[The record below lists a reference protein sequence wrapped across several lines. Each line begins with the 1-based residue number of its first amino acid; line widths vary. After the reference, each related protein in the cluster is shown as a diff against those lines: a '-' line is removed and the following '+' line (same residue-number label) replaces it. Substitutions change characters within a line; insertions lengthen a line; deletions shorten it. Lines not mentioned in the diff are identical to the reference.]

1 MFVTQEKKERALGV
15 RLNLKPERCVSGK
28 CAMVRKP
35 YRPGMHG
42 KGRQGTPS
50 EMKTQLQEKQ
60 RVRLTYGLRE
70 DALRRVVHEAMR
82 KIGPTAEC
90 IINLLELRLD
100 SAAYRLGFAPSR
112 SVARQL
118 VGHGHLT
125 VNGRTVTIPSYRL
138 KINDILGIRAQSRAH
153 PLFAGIA
160 ELFVKT
166 EPPVWLARDAEQITG
181 TVISLPKDTTLP
193 FDMSLIIDY
202 YSK

>member
-1 MFVTQEKKERALGV
+1 MFVTKEKKERALGV
-15 RLNLKPERCVSGK
+15 RLNLKPERCASGK

-70 DALRRVVHEAMR
+70 DAMRRVVHEAMR
-82 KIGPTAEC
+82 KTGLTTEC
-90 IINLLELRLD
+90 IIGFLELRLD
-100 SAAYRLGFAPSR
+100 STVYRLGFAPSR

-118 VGHGHLT
+118 VAHGHIT
-125 VNGRTVTIPSYRL
+125 VNARTVTIPSYRL
-138 KINDILGIRAQSRAH
+138 KINDVLGIRAQSRNH

-160 ELFVKT
+160 ELFSKT
-166 EPPVWLARDAEQITG
+166 EQPVWLTRDAEHITG
-181 TVISLPKDTTLP
+181 TVISAPKDTAMP

>member
-1 MFVTQEKKERALGV
+1 
-15 RLNLKPERCVSGK
+15 
-28 CAMVRKP
+28 MVRKP

-70 DALRRVVHEAMR
+70 NVMRRVVHEAMH
-82 KIGPTAEC
+82 KTGPTAEC
-90 IINLLELRLD
+90 IINFLELRLD
-100 SAAYRLGFAPSR
+100 SAAYRLGFALSR

-118 VGHGHLT
+118 IGHGHLT

-138 KINDILGIRAQSRAH
+138 KINDVLGIRAQSRTH
-153 PLFAGIA
+153 PLFADIA
-160 ELFVKT
+160 ALFVKT
-166 EPPVWLARDAEQITG
+166 EPPVWLARDAEHLTG
-181 TVISLPKDTTLP
+181 TVISTPKDTVVP

>member
-1 MFVTQEKKERALGV
+1 MFITSEKKERALGV
-15 RLNLKPERCVSGK
+15 RLNLKPERCASGK

-50 EMKTQLQEKQ
+50 EMKIQLQEKQ

-70 DALRRVVHEAMR
+70 DVMRRVVHEAMH
-82 KIGPTAEC
+82 KTGPTAER
-90 IINLLELRLD
+90 IIGLLELRLD
-100 SAAYRLGFAPSR
+100 STVYRLGFAPSR

-118 VGHGHLT
+118 VGHGHIT
-125 VNGRTVTIPSYRL
+125 VNGQTVTIPSYRL
-138 KINDILGIRAQSRAH
+138 KINDVVGMRAQSRTH
-153 PLFAGIA
+153 PLFADIA
-160 ELFVKT
+160 ELFAKT
-166 EPPVWLARDAEQITG
+166 EPSVWLSRDAEHLTG
-181 TVISLPKDTTLP
+181 TVISAPKDTASP